1 MGQAQRIQRSDD
13 SNKVDSGSKGSL
25 AGPHPLNNGTT
36 TRNDH
41 KTDSQ
46 SEVGQ
51 NCTAM
56 TRRCK
61 DQNKLVACILHFE
74 TGHKKFVVLVQNE
87 GESNLKVDLSAPNPI
102 DNTSFRIAKHQTKK
116 INLTVG
122 NSNEVILKAGHGEC
136 VLHTDLP
143 ESKGNIFLHLPSY
156 DKLVTPINGAYFI
169 ILTVLIFGG
178 ISAWC
183 LLRKRKQQNG
193 IPYQELEM
201 GLPESSFVD
210 NVETAEGW
218 DEGWDDEWDGEN
230 AVKSPAAGHS
240 GSISANGLTSRS
252 QKKDEWE
259 NDWDA

>member
-1 MGQAQRIQRSDD
+1 MDKNGIVAVFLSVFIVADVSNASLLSTFRRFVTVASTGSSGTNQISPSPSPDPLLNTASNGTSSKDPKVPDD
-13 SNKVDSGSKGSL
+13 SNKVDSGSKGSLAGPL

-56 TRRCK
+56 TRRVYLELCEIARAVSG
-61 DQNKLVACILHFE
+61 L
-74 TGHKKFVVLVQNE
+74 
-87 GESNLKVDLSAPNPI
+87 PNHDSI
-102 DNTSFRIAKHQTKK
+102 T
-116 INLTVG
+116 
-122 NSNEVILKAGHGEC
+122 
-136 VLHTDLP
+136 
-143 ESKGNIFLHLPSY
+143 
-156 DKLVTPINGAYFI
+156 
-169 ILTVLIFGG
+169 
-178 ISAWC
+178 WC

-201 GLPESSFVD
+201 GLPESSFVN

-230 AVKSPAAGHS
+230 AVKSP
-240 GSISANGLTSRS
+240 RRPFRKYFS
-252 QKKDEWE
+252 QWPYF
-259 NDWDA
+259 